1 MEERP
6 CGKIGKESDAAGK
19 MIGFRKWTPEKAVGS
34 QEQRRIYPSQ
44 RISRSQ
50 PVPSSQRLLCDAA
63 PRAVVIRETAEGERE
78 RGDSSN
84 SRTTLRCRSGRTAR
98 GRSGRGR
105 QRQRHVRQ
113 RRNTRVANPQHSI
126 KTNMTMFRVHGCITP
141 RNVLLE

>member
-78 RGDSSN
+78 ATHLIREQPCDVGAD
-84 SRTTLRCRSGRTAR
+84 
-98 GRSGRGR
+98 GRGR

-126 KTNMTMFRVHGCITP
+126 KRNMTVFRVHGCITP
-141 RNVLLE
+141 RNVLLQ

>member
-78 RGDSSN
+78 ATHLIREQPCDVGAD
-84 SRTTLRCRSGRTAR
+84 GRTAD
-98 GRSGRGR
+98 GADEGGSDNAMFGNAETLEL
-105 QRQRHVRQ
+105 QIPNVR
-113 RRNTRVANPQHSI
+113 
-126 KTNMTMFRVHGCITP
+126 
-141 RNVLLE
+141 